1 MNKFQLSVNILRTY
15 QFDIN
20 ELKKDFPELNN
31 PNFIKSFN
39 IKDNSD
45 ILNYILNHTK
55 NGSQYIFNK
64 NSKYII
70 SEEIEKLGDIIEFE

>member
-1 MNKFQLSVNILRTY
+1 MNKFQLSANILRTY

-31 PNFIKSFN
+31 PDFIKSFN

-45 ILNYILNHTK
+45 LLNYILNHTK
-55 NGSQYIFNK
+55 NGGQYIFNK

-70 SEEIEKLGDIIEFE
+70 SEEIEKFGDIIEFE